1 LRNFVFIL
9 LCFISLISF
18 AQSTEE
24 VSNNYKQKFDKAKKS
39 WAIGAKLRSDGF
51 GFNFDYT
58 RGKRYRSAM
67 LYQLE
72 FGYYAHLSQIKQ
84 FSSDYN
90 TGEAQFKR
98 YAFGKINNLFA
109 LHINIGQKILLAE
122 RARKNGVRIYTH
134 YAAGFSLG
142 ILKPYMLQVVDTSSI
157 GIIGYDSN
165 GNPQYGFSNIINIA
179 YENGKNIDYFMNLI
193 PYGSQGRYL
202 RPIVGGAGFGKGWN
216 VTFQPGIHV
225 KGGFSFDWSK
235 DEGAVKGLDLGF
247 ACDIY
252 FKKTPVMVTNNKS
265 IFPSVYLGFQI
276 GKKK

>member
-24 VSNNYKQKFDKAKKS
+24 VSTNYKQKFDKAKKS
-39 WAIGAKLRSDGF
+39 WAVGAKLRSDGF

-67 LYQLE
+67 LYQFE

-84 FSSDYN
+84 SSPYN
-90 TGEAQFKR
+90 NENAQFKR
-98 YAFGKINNLFA
+98 YVFGKQNNMFA
-109 LHINIGQKILLAE
+109 AHFNIGQKILLAE
-122 RARKNGVRIYTH
+122 RARKNGVRIYAH
-134 YAAGFSLG
+134 YAAGFSLA
-142 ILKPYMLQVVDTSSI
+142 IFKPYLLKVVDTLSLEQVAP
-157 GIIGYDSN
+157 GEYT
-165 GNPQYGFSNIINIA
+165 FSNIIDVA
-179 YENGKNIDYFMNLI
+179 YENGKNKNYFLN
-193 PYGSQGRYL
+193 YL
-202 RPIVGGAGFGKGWN
+202 PFAGGALEPIVGGSGFGKGWN